1 MARNGE
7 IRDDSQ
13 VDLFLPQLTT
23 LPLRDQRETMERP
36 FFSLSKR
43 KRLKPIDY
51 ISPDRKVT
59 VHVSANSE
67 YGLATIYD
75 LDILIY
81 CASVLIEYKRRGAN
95 DIPQTLDVVP
105 YDMLKTLKRDPRG
118 GRAYELLGNALDR
131 LQSTTV
137 KTNIRAGD
145 AVETT
150 FSWLDSHS
158 QLKDRSGN
166 VRGMRITLAKWF
178 YDGVLMEGGVL
189 AIDPAYFSLTGGR
202 ERWLYRVAR
211 KHAGGAGEDGFSIS
225 MPTLYEKSGAEGDYR
240 RFKFEIAK
248 IVKEDELPGYTLE
261 LMVREEGEPFLRMRR
276 REPLATSTPLVEPA
290 EEVKGPPLSHPAQT
304 LRQSGSTAAI
314 KKAVVGEE
322 KEAPPPIAFPQTGH
336 IAHTAFSAIA
346 RANLPSP
353 QRDHG
358 LVGEEFRAFLKARE
372 IAFDAKNITQIF
384 ATFCTKQRAAN

>member
-1 MARNGE
+1 MPKEN
-7 IRDDSQ
+7 RDDGQ
-13 VDLFLPQLTT
+13 VDLFLPALTA

-51 ISPDRKVT
+51 VSPDRKIT

-81 CASVLIEYKRRGAN
+81 CASVLIEHKRRGVN
-95 DIPQTLDVVP
+95 DIPQTLHVVP
-105 YDMLKTLKRDPRG
+105 YDMLKTLKRDLG
-118 GRAYELLGNALDR
+118 GRAYDLLGNALDR

-137 KTNIRAGD
+137 KTNIRSGD
-145 AVETT
+145 QVETT
-150 FSWLDSHS
+150 FSWLDSYS
-158 QLKDRSGN
+158 QLKDRAGN

-189 AIDPAYFSLTGGR
+189 AIDPAYFELTGGR

-211 KHAGGAGEDGFSIS
+211 KHAGGAGADGFAIS
-225 MPTLYEKSGAEGDYR
+225 MPTLFEKSGAEGDYR
-240 RFKFEIAK
+240 RFKFEMAK
-248 IVKEDELPGYTLE
+248 IARENALPGYALE
-261 LMVREEGEPFLRMRR
+261 LETRDDAEPLLRMTRREIREETAKPS
-276 REPLATSTPLVEPA
+276 PPPAATGAP
-290 EEVKGPPLSHPAQT
+290 
-304 LRQSGSTAAI
+304 
-314 KKAVVGEE
+314 KKAASVQDNP
-322 KEAPPPIAFPQTGH
+322 AISFPDTGH
-336 IAHTAFSAIA
+336 IAHTAFGAIA

-358 LVGEEFRAFLKARE
+358 MVGEDFRAFLKQRE

-384 ATFCTKQRAAN
+384 ATFCTKQRPAL

>member
-1 MARNGE
+1 MVQDFQNDG
-7 IRDDSQ
+7 Q
-13 VDLFLPQLTT
+13 VDLFLPQLTA

-51 ISPDRKVT
+51 VSPDRKTT

-81 CASVLIEYKRRGAN
+81 CASVLIEHKRRGSN
-95 DIPQTLDVVP
+95 DIPQTLNLVP
-105 YDMLKTLKRDPRG
+105 YDMLKTLKREVG

-150 FSWLDSHS
+150 FSWIDSYS
-158 QLKDRSGN
+158 QLKDRTGN

-211 KHAGGAGEDGFSIS
+211 KHAGGAGTDGFAIS
-225 MPTLYEKSGAEGDYR
+225 MPTLFEKSGAEGDYR
-240 RFKFEIAK
+240 RFKFEMNKIAK
-248 IVKEDELPGYTLE
+248 EDGLPGYTLSIE
-261 LMVREEGEPFLRMRR
+261 TRDDAEPLLRMKRRDRGVEESGKPSPAPSVIDAR
-276 REPLATSTPLVEPA
+276 REKPA
-290 EEVKGPPLSHPAQT
+290 PDEFV
-304 LRQSGSTAAI
+304 
-314 KKAVVGEE
+314 
-322 KEAPPPIAFPQTGH
+322 IAFPSSGH
-336 IAHTAFSAIA
+336 IAHTAFGAIA

-358 LVGEEFRAFLKARE
+358 MVADDFRAFLRQRD

-384 ATFCTKQRAAN
+384 ATFCSKQRAAI

>member
-1 MARNGE
+1 MAQE
-7 IRDDSQ
+7 FHDESQ
-13 VDLFLPQLTT
+13 VDLFLPQLTA

-51 ISPDRKVT
+51 VSPDRKIT

-81 CASVLIEYKRRGAN
+81 CASVLMEHKRRGSN
-95 DIPQTLDVVP
+95 DIPQTLHVVP
-105 YDMLKTLKRDPRG
+105 YDMLKTLKREVG

-137 KTNIRAGD
+137 KTNIRSGD

-150 FSWLDSHS
+150 FSWIDSHS

-211 KHAGGAGEDGFSIS
+211 KHAGGAGADGFAIS
-225 MPTLYEKSGAEGDYR
+225 MPTLFEKSGAEGDYR
-240 RFKFEIAK
+240 RFKFEMSKIAK
-248 IVKEDELPGYTLE
+248 EDGLPGYTIALE
-261 LMVREEGEPFLRMRR
+261 TRDDAEPLLRMKRR
-276 REPLATSTPLVEPA
+276 DRSSEPLAPPSPA
-290 EEVKGPPLSHPAQT
+290 PAT
-304 LRQSGSTAAI
+304 VDTRHANLISDD
-314 KKAVVGEE
+314 
-322 KEAPPPIAFPQTGH
+322 PPIAFPDAGH
-336 IAHTAFSAIA
+336 IAHTAFGAIA
-346 RANLPSP
+346 RASLPSP
-353 QRDHG
+353 QRDYG
-358 LVGEEFRAFLKARE
+358 LVADDFRSFLRQRE
-372 IAFDAKNITQIF
+372 IAMDAKNITQIF
-384 ATFCTKQRAAN
+384 ATFCAKQRPAS

>member
-1 MARNGE
+1 MEQDFREDG
-7 IRDDSQ
+7 Q
-13 VDLFLPQLTT
+13 VDLFLPQLTA

-51 ISPDRKVT
+51 VSPDRKIT

-81 CASVLIEYKRRGAN
+81 CASVLIEHKRRGTN
-95 DIPQTLDVVP
+95 DIPQTLHVVP
-105 YDMLKTLKRDPRG
+105 YDMLKTLKREVG

-137 KTNIRAGD
+137 KTNIRSGD

-150 FSWLDSHS
+150 FSWIDSHS

-178 YDGVLMEGGVL
+178 YDGVLMDGGVL
-189 AIDPAYFSLTGGR
+189 AIDPAYFTMTGGR

-211 KHAGGAGEDGFSIS
+211 KHAGGAGSDGFAIS
-225 MPTLYEKSGAEGDYR
+225 MPTLFEKSGAEGDYR
-240 RFKFEIAK
+240 RFKFEMTKIAR
-248 IVKEDELPGYTLE
+248 ENALPGYALE
-261 LMVREEGEPFLRMRR
+261 IQQREAAEPMLRMIRR
-276 REPLATSTPLVEPA
+276 DRDSLGDAGKPSPSPSPLAKPQE
-290 EEVKGPPLSHPAQT
+290 H
-304 LRQSGSTAAI
+304 
-314 KKAVVGEE
+314 
-322 KEAPPPIAFPQTGH
+322 PPIAFPDSGH
-336 IAHTAFSAIA
+336 ISHTAFGAIA
-346 RANLPSP
+346 RANLPAP
-353 QRDHG
+353 QRDYG
-358 LVGEEFRAFLKARE
+358 LIGDDFRSFLRQRE

-384 ATFCTKQRAAN
+384 ATFCTRQRPAS

>member
-1 MARNGE
+1 MPKEQRE
-7 IRDDSQ
+7 DRQ

-51 ISPDRKVT
+51 VSPDGKVT

-81 CASVLIEYKRRGAN
+81 CASVLIEHKRRGTN
-95 DIPQTLDVVP
+95 DIPQTLHIVP
-105 YDMLKTLKRDPRG
+105 HDMLKTLKRDVG
-118 GRAYELLGNALDR
+118 GRAYDLLSNTLDR

-137 KTNIRAGD
+137 KTNIRSGD

-150 FSWLDSHS
+150 FSWIDSHS
-158 QLKDRSGN
+158 QIRDRKGSI
-166 VRGMRITLAKWF
+166 RGMRITLAKWF

-211 KHAGGAGEDGFSIS
+211 KHAGGAGPDGFAIT
-225 MPTLYEKSGAEGDYR
+225 MPTLFEKSGAEGDYR

-248 IVKEDELPGYTLE
+248 IAKEDALPGFSLKIEARNGAEPMLRMVKRSKDEELPVGGTTG
-261 LMVREEGEPFLRMRR
+261 RSG
-276 REPLATSTPLVEPA
+276 TS
-290 EEVKGPPLSHPAQT
+290 
-304 LRQSGSTAAI
+304 RSTAEATGDDQAASP
-314 KKAVVGEE
+314 AVPS
-322 KEAPPPIAFPQTGH
+322 PPPAFPEGH
-336 IAHTAFSAIA
+336 IAYTAFGSIA
-346 RANLPSP
+346 RASLPSP

-358 LVGEEFRAFLKARE
+358 LVADDFRAFMRQRDIARDAPN
-372 IAFDAKNITQIF
+372 IAQIF
-384 ATFCTKQRAAN
+384 ATFCSKQRTAS

>member
-1 MARNGE
+1 MPK
-7 IRDDSQ
+7 DSREDGQ
-13 VDLFLPQLTT
+13 VDLFLPQLTA

-51 ISPDRKVT
+51 VSPDRKIT

-81 CASVLIEYKRRGAN
+81 CASVLIEHKRRGTN
-95 DIPQTLDVVP
+95 DIPQTLHIVP
-105 YDMLKTLKRDPRG
+105 YDMLRTLKRDIG
-118 GRAYELLGNALDR
+118 GRAYDLLGNALDR

-137 KTNIRAGD
+137 KTNIRSGD

-150 FSWLDSHS
+150 FSWIDSHS

-178 YDGVLMEGGVL
+178 YDGVLMDGGVL

-211 KHAGGAGEDGFSIS
+211 KHAGGAGADGFAIS
-225 MPTLYEKSGAEGDYR
+225 MPTLFEKSGAEGDYR
-240 RFKFEIAK
+240 RFKFEMTK
-248 IVKEDELPGYTLE
+248 IVKENALPGYSLDLE
-261 LMVREEGEPFLRMRR
+261 IRHDAEPLLRMTRR
-276 REPLATSTPLVEPA
+276 DQEP
-290 EEVKGPPLSHPAQT
+290 EEAGKRCPSP
-304 LRQSGSTAAI
+304 
-314 KKAVVGEE
+314 
-322 KEAPPPIAFPQTGH
+322 APPTKNKPPQEPVIAFPASGH
-336 IAHTAFSAIA
+336 ISHSAFGAIA

-358 LVGEEFRAFLKARE
+358 LVGDDFRAFLRQRE
-372 IAFDAKNITQIF
+372 IAFDAHNITQIF
-384 ATFCTKQRAAN
+384 ATFCAKQRPAQ

>member
-1 MARNGE
+1 MPQDLREDG
-7 IRDDSQ
+7 Q
-13 VDLFLPQLTT
+13 VDLFLPQLTA

-51 ISPDRKVT
+51 VSPDRKVT

-81 CASVLIEYKRRGAN
+81 CASVLIEHKRRGAN
-95 DIPQTLDVVP
+95 DIPQTLHVVP
-105 YDMLKTLKRDPRG
+105 YDMLRTLKREVG

-137 KTNIRAGD
+137 KTNIRSGD

-150 FSWLDSHS
+150 FSWIDSYS
-158 QLKDRSGN
+158 QHKDRTGN

-211 KHAGGAGEDGFSIS
+211 KHAGGAGTDGFAIS
-225 MPTLYEKSGAEGDYR
+225 MPTLFEKSGAEGDYR
-240 RFKFEIAK
+240 RFKFEMTK
-248 IVKEDELPGYTLE
+248 IVKENSLPGYSLDLE
-261 LMVREEGEPFLRMRR
+261 QREAAEPFLRMTR
-276 REPLATSTPLVEPA
+276 REAEQPYEKSRPSPAPAALRENNEPA
-290 EEVKGPPLSHPAQT
+290 AEV
-304 LRQSGSTAAI
+304 
-314 KKAVVGEE
+314 
-322 KEAPPPIAFPQTGH
+322 PIAFPGSGH
-336 IAHTAFSAIA
+336 IAHSAFGAIA

-358 LVGEEFRAFLKARE
+358 LVADDFRAFLRQRE
-372 IAFDAKNITQIF
+372 IAFDAKNLTQIF
-384 ATFCTKQRAAN
+384 ATFCAKQRPAS

>member
-1 MARNGE
+1 MSKEQRE
-7 IRDDSQ
+7 DRQ

-51 ISPDRKVT
+51 VSPDGKVT

-81 CASVLIEYKRRGAN
+81 CASVLIEHKRRGTN
-95 DIPQTLDVVP
+95 DIPQTLHIVP
-105 YDMLKTLKRDPRG
+105 HDMLKTLKRDVG
-118 GRAYELLGNALDR
+118 GRAYDLLSNTLDR

-137 KTNIRAGD
+137 KTNIRSGD

-150 FSWLDSHS
+150 FSWIDSHS
-158 QLKDRSGN
+158 QIRDRKGSI
-166 VRGMRITLAKWF
+166 RGMRITLAKWF

-211 KHAGGAGEDGFSIS
+211 KHAGGAGPDGFAIT
-225 MPTLYEKSGAEGDYR
+225 MPTLFEKSGAEGDYR

-248 IVKEDELPGYTLE
+248 IAKEDALPGFALKIEARNGAEPMLRMVKRSKGEELPVSGTTARSGTSQSTTE
-261 LMVREEGEPFLRMRR
+261 
-276 REPLATSTPLVEPA
+276 AT
-290 EEVKGPPLSHPAQT
+290 GDDQT
-304 LRQSGSTAAI
+304 TAT
-314 KKAVVGEE
+314 AVPS
-322 KEAPPPIAFPQTGH
+322 PPPAFPEGH
-336 IAHTAFSAIA
+336 IAYTAFGSIA
-346 RANLPSP
+346 RASLPSP

-358 LVGEEFRAFLKARE
+358 LVADDFRAFMRQRDIARDAPN
-372 IAFDAKNITQIF
+372 IAQIF
-384 ATFCTKQRAAN
+384 ATFCSKQRAAS

>member
-1 MARNGE
+1 MSQEFREDG
-7 IRDDSQ
+7 Q
-13 VDLFLPQLTT
+13 VDLFLPQLTA

-51 ISPDRKVT
+51 ISPDRKIT

-81 CASVLIEYKRRGAN
+81 CASVLIEHKRRGTN
-95 DIPQTLDVVP
+95 DIPQTLNVVP
-105 YDMLKTLKRDPRG
+105 YDMLKTLKREVG
-118 GRAYELLGNALDR
+118 GRAYDLLGNALDR

-137 KTNIRAGD
+137 KTNIRSGD

-150 FSWLDSHS
+150 FSWIDSYS
-158 QLKDRSGN
+158 QLKDRAGN

-211 KHAGGAGEDGFSIS
+211 KHAGGAGTDGFAIS
-225 MPTLYEKSGAEGDYR
+225 MPTLFEKSGAEGDYR
-240 RFKFEIAK
+240 RFKFEMTKIAK
-248 IVKEDELPGYTLE
+248 ENALPGYALE
-261 LMVREEGEPFLRMRR
+261 IELRGEAEPLLRMIRR
-276 REPLATSTPLVEPA
+276 DIPAGAPSPAPPSALREKPIAS
-290 EEVKGPPLSHPAQT
+290 AQ
-304 LRQSGSTAAI
+304 SKMDASP
-314 KKAVVGEE
+314 VVG
-322 KEAPPPIAFPQTGH
+322 FPEYGH
-336 IAHTAFSAIA
+336 IAHSAFSAIA
-346 RANLPSP
+346 RANLPEP

-358 LVGEEFRAFLKARE
+358 LVADDFRSFLRQRG
-372 IAFDAKNITQIF
+372 IAYDTKNITQIF
-384 ATFCTKQRAAN
+384 ATFCSKQRAAT

>member
-1 MARNGE
+1 MSKDERKD
-7 IRDDSQ
+7 RQ

-51 ISPDRKVT
+51 VSPDGKVT

-81 CASVLIEYKRRGAN
+81 CASILIEHKRRGTN
-95 DIPQTLDVVP
+95 DIPQTLHVVP
-105 YDMLKTLKRDPRG
+105 HDMLKTLKRDVG
-118 GRAYELLGNALDR
+118 GRAYDLLSNTLDR

-137 KTNIRAGD
+137 KTNIRSGD

-150 FSWLDSHS
+150 FSWIDSHS
-158 QLKDRSGN
+158 QIRDRKGSI
-166 VRGMRITLAKWF
+166 RGMRITLAKWF

-211 KHAGGAGEDGFSIS
+211 KHAGGAGADGFAIS
-225 MPTLYEKSGAEGDYR
+225 MPTLFEKSGAEGDYR

-248 IVKEDELPGYTLE
+248 IAREDALPGFSLKIEARST
-261 LMVREEGEPFLRMRR
+261 GEPMLRMVKRSKDT
-276 REPLATSTPLVEPA
+276 EQSAGATIGHSGPSDTPSKTARGDHNSQPA
-290 EEVKGPPLSHPAQT
+290 AS
-304 LRQSGSTAAI
+304 
-314 KKAVVGEE
+314 
-322 KEAPPPIAFPQTGH
+322 PPPPAFPEGH
-336 IAHTAFSAIA
+336 IAYTAFGAIA
-346 RANLPSP
+346 RASLPSP

-358 LVGEEFRAFLKARE
+358 LVADDFRAFMRQRDIARDAPN
-372 IAFDAKNITQIF
+372 IAQIF
-384 ATFCTKQRAAN
+384 ATFCSKQRAAS

>member
-1 MARNGE
+1 MQHDHREDG
-7 IRDDSQ
+7 Q
-13 VDLFLPQLTT
+13 VDLFLPQLTA

-51 ISPDRKVT
+51 VSPDRKIT

-81 CASVLIEYKRRGAN
+81 CASVLIEHKRRGAN
-95 DIPQTLDVVP
+95 DIPQTLHVVP
-105 YDMLKTLKRDPRG
+105 YDMLKTLKREVG
-118 GRAYELLGNALDR
+118 GRAYDLLGNALDR

-137 KTNIRAGD
+137 KTNIRSGD

-150 FSWLDSHS
+150 FSWIDSHS

-211 KHAGGAGEDGFSIS
+211 KHAGGAGSDGFAIS
-225 MPTLYEKSGAEGDYR
+225 MPTLFEKSGAEGDYR
-240 RFKFEIAK
+240 RFKFEMTKIAR
-248 IVKEDELPGYTLE
+248 ENDLPGYALRVE
-261 LMVREEGEPFLRMRR
+261 QRDDAEPLLRMTR
-276 REPLATSTPLVEPA
+276 REPAQESKPSPA
-290 EEVKGPPLSHPAQT
+290 LIPASANT
-304 LRQSGSTAAI
+304 KTAI
-314 KKAVVGEE
+314 TDE
-322 KEAPPPIAFPQTGH
+322 PPIAFPAGGH
-336 IAHTAFSAIA
+336 ISHSAFGAIA

-358 LVGEEFRAFLKARE
+358 LVGDEFRAFLRQRE
-372 IAFDAKNITQIF
+372 IAFDTKNITQIF
-384 ATFCTKQRAAN
+384 ATFCAKQRPAS

>member
-1 MARNGE
+1 MSKDQRE
-7 IRDDSQ
+7 DRQ

-51 ISPDRKVT
+51 VSPDKKVT

-81 CASVLIEYKRRGAN
+81 CASVLIEHKRRGTN
-95 DIPQTLDVVP
+95 DIPQTLHVVP
-105 YDMLKTLKRDPRG
+105 HDMLKTLKRDVG
-118 GRAYELLGNALDR
+118 GRTYELLSNALDR

-137 KTNIRAGD
+137 KTNIRSGD

-150 FSWLDSHS
+150 FSWIDSHS
-158 QLKDRSGN
+158 QIRDRKGMI
-166 VRGMRITLAKWF
+166 RGMRITLAKWF

-211 KHAGGAGEDGFSIS
+211 KHAGGAGADGFAIS
-225 MPTLYEKSGAEGDYR
+225 MPTLFEKSGAEGDYR
-240 RFKFEIAK
+240 RFKFELAKIAK
-248 IVKEDELPGYTLE
+248 EDALPGYALQLE
-261 LMVREEGEPFLRMRR
+261 VRDGAEPMLRMIKR
-276 REPLATSTPLVEPA
+276 TSDNEA
-290 EEVKGPPLSHPAQT
+290 GSGQG
-304 LRQSGSTAAI
+304 SGSTAP
-314 KKAVVGEE
+314 AVEP
-322 KEAPPPIAFPQTGH
+322 ASPPSGRETGSRQAHSSPEPGVAFPHEGH
-336 IAHTAFSAIA
+336 IAYTAFGAIA

-358 LVGEEFRAFLKARE
+358 LVANDFRQFLRE
-372 IAFDAKNITQIF
+372 RKIAADAPKIAQIF
-384 ATFCTKQRAAN
+384 ATFCSKQRPAT

>member
-1 MARNGE
+1 MSQE
-7 IRDDSQ
+7 QCDESQ
-13 VDLFLPQLTT
+13 VDLFLPQLTA

-51 ISPDRKVT
+51 VSPDGKIT

-81 CASVLIEYKRRGAN
+81 CASVLIEQKRRGAN
-95 DIPQTLDVVP
+95 EIPQTLHVVP
-105 YDMLKTLKRDPRG
+105 YDMLKTLKRDVG
-118 GRAYELLGNALDR
+118 GRAYDLLGNTLDR

-137 KTNIRAGD
+137 KTNIRSGD

-150 FSWLDSHS
+150 FSWIDSYS
-158 QLKDRSGN
+158 QIRDRSGQI
-166 VRGMRITLAKWF
+166 RGMRITLAKWF
-178 YDGVLMEGGVL
+178 YDGVLMDGGVL
-189 AIDPAYFSLTGGR
+189 AIDPAYFALTGGR

-211 KHAGGAGEDGFSIS
+211 KHAGGAGSDGFAIS
-225 MPTLYEKSGAEGDYR
+225 MPTLFEKSGAEGDYR

-248 IVKEDELPGYTLE
+248 IARENGLPGYSLE
-261 LMVREEGEPFLRMRR
+261 LEPRSDAEPLLRMTRR
-276 REPLATSTPLVEPA
+276 PQEVAKERPASPSPAASKQTPAL
-290 EEVKGPPLSHPAQT
+290 T
-304 LRQSGSTAAI
+304 
-314 KKAVVGEE
+314 
-322 KEAPPPIAFPQTGH
+322 PPIEFPQVGH
-336 IAHTAFSAIA
+336 IAHTAFGAIA

-358 LVGEEFRAFLKARE
+358 MIGDEFRAFLRHRE
-372 IAFDAKNITQIF
+372 IAFDAQNITQIF
-384 ATFCTKQRAAN
+384 ATFCSKQRPAN

>member
-1 MARNGE
+1 MPPDFREDG
-7 IRDDSQ
+7 Q
-13 VDLFLPQLTT
+13 VDLFLPQLTA

-51 ISPDRKVT
+51 TSPDRKIT

-81 CASVLIEYKRRGAN
+81 CASVLIEHKRRGAN
-95 DIPQTLDVVP
+95 EIPQTLHVVP
-105 YDMLKTLKRDPRG
+105 YDMLKTLKREVG

-137 KTNIRAGD
+137 KTNIRSGD

-150 FSWLDSHS
+150 FSWIDSHS
-158 QLKDRSGN
+158 QLKDKSGN

-211 KHAGGAGEDGFSIS
+211 KHAGGAGSDGFAIS
-225 MPTLYEKSGAEGDYR
+225 MPTLFEKSGAEGDYR
-240 RFKFEIAK
+240 RFKFEMSKIAR
-248 IVKEDELPGYTLE
+248 DDALPGYSLE
-261 LMVREEGEPFLRMRR
+261 LELRDDAEPFVRMRR
-276 REPLATSTPLVEPA
+276 RGRELDDSS
-290 EEVKGPPLSHPAQT
+290 KGSPPLPSVADNAKPGTPKVAEQ
-304 LRQSGSTAAI
+304 
-314 KKAVVGEE
+314 
-322 KEAPPPIAFPQTGH
+322 PIAFPASGH
-336 IAHTAFSAIA
+336 IAHSAFGGIA

-358 LVGEEFRAFLKARE
+358 LVGDDFRAFLNQRD
-372 IAFDAKNITQIF
+372 IAFDAKNIVQIF
-384 ATFCTKQRAAN
+384 ATFCAKQRPAT

>member
-1 MARNGE
+1 MSHDERE
-7 IRDDSQ
+7 DSH
-13 VDLFLPQLTT
+13 VDLFLPQLTA

-51 ISPDRKVT
+51 VSPDRRIT

-81 CASVLIEYKRRGAN
+81 CASVLIEHKRRGSN
-95 DIPQTLDVVP
+95 DIPQTLHVVP
-105 YDMLKTLKRDPRG
+105 YDMLKTLKRDVG

-137 KTNIRAGD
+137 KTNIRSGD

-150 FSWLDSHS
+150 FSWIDSYS
-158 QLKDRSGN
+158 QIKDRSGHI
-166 VRGMRITLAKWF
+166 RGMRITLAKWF
-178 YDGVLMEGGVL
+178 YDGVLMDGGVL

-211 KHAGGAGEDGFSIS
+211 KHAGGAGVEGFAIS
-225 MPTLYEKSGAEGDYR
+225 MPTLFEKSGAEGDYR
-240 RFKFEIAK
+240 RFKFEMAK
-248 IVKEDELPGYTLE
+248 IVKENALPGFSLSLE
-261 LMVREEGEPFLRMRR
+261 TREDA
-276 REPLATSTPLVEPA
+276 EPLVRMTRRGKEPA
-290 EEVKGPPLSHPAQT
+290 GMDAAVTATPA
-304 LRQSGSTAAI
+304 TAAPSPAPLPTPARPANPDRSKSAI
-314 KKAVVGEE
+314 QKLI
-322 KEAPPPIAFPQTGH
+322 EAPSIEFPSSGH
-336 IAHTAFSAIA
+336 IAHTAFGAIA
-346 RANLPSP
+346 RASLPSP

-358 LVGEEFRAFLKARE
+358 LVADEFRAFLRQRG
-372 IAFDAKNITQIF
+372 IALDASNITQIF
-384 ATFCTKQRAAN
+384 ATFCAKQRVAS

>member
-1 MARNGE
+1 MAGKGDA
-7 IRDDSQ
+7 RDDGQ

-51 ISPDRKVT
+51 VSPDKKIT
-59 VHVSANSE
+59 VHVTANSE

-81 CASVLIEYKRRGAN
+81 CASVLIEHKRRGTN
-95 DIPQTLDVVP
+95 DIPQTLHIVP
-105 YDMLKTLKRDPRG
+105 YDMLKTLKREVG
-118 GRAYELLGNALDR
+118 GRAYDLLGNALDR

-137 KTNIRAGD
+137 KTNIRSGD

-150 FSWLDSHS
+150 FSWLDSYS
-158 QLKDRSGN
+158 QLKDKAGN
-166 VRGMRITLAKWF
+166 IRGMRITLAKWF

-189 AIDPAYFSLTGGR
+189 AIDPAYFSMTGGR

-211 KHAGGAGEDGFSIS
+211 KHAGGAGEEGFSIS

-240 RFKFEIAK
+240 RFKFEMAKIAK
-248 IVKEDELPGYTLE
+248 EDALPGYRLE
-261 LMVREEGEPFLRMRR
+261 LVGRDGDEPLLRMRKR
-276 REPLATSTPLVEPA
+276 DAERSGDSPSPSPAPARAAQPGPRGPRTSPKSVEPDG
-290 EEVKGPPLSHPAQT
+290 EQISFPAH
-304 LRQSGSTAAI
+304 
-314 KKAVVGEE
+314 
-322 KEAPPPIAFPQTGH
+322 GH
-336 IAHTAFSAIA
+336 IAHSAFGAIA
-346 RANLPSP
+346 RANLPTP

-358 LVGEEFRAFLKARE
+358 LVADEFRAFLRSRE
-372 IAFDAKNITQIF
+372 IAFDARNVTQIF
-384 ATFCTKQRAAN
+384 ATFCTKQRAAS

>member
-1 MARNGE
+1 MSQDQREDN
-7 IRDDSQ
+7 Q
-13 VDLFLPQLTT
+13 VDLFLPQLTA

-51 ISPDRKVT
+51 VSPDGKIT

-81 CASVLIEYKRRGAN
+81 CASVLMEHKRRGSN
-95 DIPQTLDVVP
+95 EIPQTLHVVP
-105 YDMLKTLKRDPRG
+105 YDMLKTLKRDVG
-118 GRAYELLGNALDR
+118 GRAYELLGNTLDR

-137 KTNIRAGD
+137 KTNIRSGD

-150 FSWLDSHS
+150 FSWIDSYS
-158 QLKDRSGN
+158 QIRDRSGQI
-166 VRGMRITLAKWF
+166 RGMRITLAKWF

-189 AIDPAYFSLTGGR
+189 AIDPAYFSMTGGR

-211 KHAGGAGEDGFSIS
+211 KHAGGAGADGFAIS
-225 MPTLYEKSGAEGDYR
+225 MPTLFEKSGAEGDYR
-240 RFKFEIAK
+240 RFKFEMAKIAK
-248 IVKEDELPGYTLE
+248 ENSLPGYSLE
-261 LMVREEGEPFLRMRR
+261 LESRRDAEPLLRMTRR
-276 REPLATSTPLVEPA
+276 AQDVTTDQPA
-290 EEVKGPPLSHPAQT
+290 SLQPPAPQQPAP
-304 LRQSGSTAAI
+304 RQSPKTAPTIA
-314 KKAVVGEE
+314 ES
-322 KEAPPPIAFPQTGH
+322 PIEFPRKGH
-336 IAHTAFSAIA
+336 IAHTAFGAIA

-358 LVGEEFRAFLKARE
+358 IVADEFRAFLLQRE
-372 IAFDAKNITQIF
+372 IAFAATNITQIF
-384 ATFCTKQRAAN
+384 ATFCAKQRTAA

>member
-1 MARNGE
+1 MGRQGDTRE
-7 IRDDSQ
+7 DSQ

-51 ISPDRKVT
+51 VSPDRKVT

-81 CASVLIEYKRRGAN
+81 CASVLIEHKRRGAN
-95 DIPQTLDVVP
+95 DIPQTLHVVP
-105 YDMLKTLKRDPRG
+105 YDMLRTLKREVG

-137 KTNIRAGD
+137 KTNIRSGD

-150 FSWLDSHS
+150 FSWIDSYS
-158 QLKDRSGN
+158 QLKDRSGHI
-166 VRGMRITLAKWF
+166 RGMRITLAKWF

-211 KHAGGAGEDGFSIS
+211 KHAGGAGTDGFSIS

-240 RFKFEIAK
+240 RFKFEMTKIAK
-248 IVKEDELPGYTLE
+248 ENDLPGYSLE
-261 LMVREEGEPFLRMRR
+261 LIQREGEPALKMTRR
-276 REPLATSTPLVEPA
+276 DSEKGAT
-290 EEVKGPPLSHPAQT
+290 PPLPSPPPPPAPKSTATDHPA
-304 LRQSGSTAAI
+304 
-314 KKAVVGEE
+314 KASVDDQ
-322 KEAPPPIAFPQTGH
+322 APSIAFPASGH
-336 IAHTAFSAIA
+336 IAHSAFGAIA
-346 RANLPSP
+346 RANLPRP

-358 LVGEEFRAFLKARE
+358 MVADDFRAFLRARD
-372 IAFDAKNITQIF
+372 IAFDADNITQIF
-384 ATFCTKQRAAN
+384 ATFCTKQRPAS

>member
-1 MARNGE
+1 MPQDP
-7 IRDDSQ
+7 RDDGQ
-13 VDLFLPQLTT
+13 VDLFLPSLTA

-51 ISPDRKVT
+51 VSPDRRIT

-81 CASVLIEYKRRGAN
+81 CASVLIEHKRRGTN
-95 DIPQTLDVVP
+95 DIPQTLHVMP
-105 YDMLKTLKRDPRG
+105 YDMLRTLKREVG

-137 KTNIRAGD
+137 KTNIRSGD
-145 AVETT
+145 EVATT
-150 FSWLDSHS
+150 FSWIDSYS
-158 QLKDRSGN
+158 QLKDRGGN

-211 KHAGGAGEDGFSIS
+211 KHAGGAGADGFAIS
-225 MPTLYEKSGAEGDYR
+225 MPTLFEKSGAEGDYR
-240 RFKFEIAK
+240 RFKFEMTKIAR
-248 IVKEDELPGYTLE
+248 ENALPGYSLE
-261 LMVREEGEPFLRMRR
+261 LETKSEGEPLIRMIRR
-276 REPLATSTPLVEPA
+276 DQEPA
-290 EEVKGPPLSHPAQT
+290 AIGAPSPAPSAARSEEAQPAIQ
-304 LRQSGSTAAI
+304 
-314 KKAVVGEE
+314 
-322 KEAPPPIAFPQTGH
+322 IAFPLNGH
-336 IAHTAFSAIA
+336 IAHSAFGAIA

-358 LVGEEFRAFLKARE
+358 LVADEFRSFLRQRE
-372 IAFDAKNITQIF
+372 IAFDARNITQIF
-384 ATFCTKQRAAN
+384 ATFCSKQRAAG

>member
-1 MARNGE
+1 MPSKKDPS
-7 IRDDSQ
+7 DDNQ

-51 ISPDRKVT
+51 VSPDRKVT

-81 CASVLIEYKRRGAN
+81 CASVLIEHKRRGTN
-95 DIPQTLDVVP
+95 DIPQTLHIVP
-105 YDMLKTLKRDPRG
+105 YDMLTTLKRDAG
-118 GRAYELLGNALDR
+118 GREYELLGNALDR

-137 KTNIRAGD
+137 KTNIRSGD

-150 FSWLDSHS
+150 FSWIDSHS
-158 QLKDRSGN
+158 QLKDSKGR
-166 VRGMRITLAKWF
+166 VHGMRITLAKWF

-211 KHAGGAGEDGFSIS
+211 KHAGGAGAEGFSIS
-225 MPTLYEKSGAEGDYR
+225 MPTLFEKSGAEGDYR
-240 RFKFEIAK
+240 RFKFEMAK
-248 IVKEDELPGYTLE
+248 IVRENGLPGYALE
-261 LMVREEGEPFLRMRR
+261 LIHREEGEPMLRMVRR
-276 REPLATSTPLVEPA
+276 DLDPKGGALPSPASDNVVAKPGKTPKADKEEPIRFPEQGQINYS
-290 EEVKGPPLSHPAQT
+290 
-304 LRQSGSTAAI
+304 
-314 KKAVVGEE
+314 
-322 KEAPPPIAFPQTGH
+322 AFG
-336 IAHTAFSAIA
+336 AIA
-346 RANLPSP
+346 RANLPQP
-353 QRDHG
+353 QRDHS
-358 LVGEEFRAFLKARE
+358 VVADEFRSFLKSRD
-372 IAFDAKNITQIF
+372 IAFDAKNITTIF
-384 ATFCTKQRAAN
+384 ASFCAKQRPAN

>member
-1 MARNGE
+1 MASRKDA
-7 IRDDSQ
+7 RDDIQ

-23 LPLRDQRETMERP
+23 LPMRDQRETMERP

-51 ISPDRKVT
+51 VSPDRKVT

-81 CASVLIEYKRRGAN
+81 CASVLIEHKRRGAN
-95 DIPQTLDVVP
+95 DIPQTLHIVP
-105 YDMLKTLKRDPRG
+105 YDMLTTLKRDAG
-118 GRAYELLGNALDR
+118 GRSYELLGNALDR

-137 KTNIRAGD
+137 KTNIRSGD

-150 FSWLDSHS
+150 FSWIDSYS
-158 QLKDRSGN
+158 QLKDRNGQ

-211 KHAGGAGEDGFSIS
+211 KHAGGAGPDGFSIS
-225 MPTLYEKSGAEGDYR
+225 MPTLFEKSGAEGDYR
-240 RFKFEIAK
+240 RFKFEMAK
-248 IVKEDELPGYTLE
+248 IVRENALPGYALD
-261 LMVREEGEPFLRMRR
+261 LVHREGTEPMIRMAR
-276 REPLATSTPLVEPA
+276 RELDTTPPALSSREPGA
-290 EEVKGPPLSHPAQT
+290 APARAPKG
-304 LRQSGSTAAI
+304 REAAD
-314 KKAVVGEE
+314 AR
-322 KEAPPPIAFPQTGH
+322 EAPVRFPEQGSIGYGAFG
-336 IAHTAFSAIA
+336 AIA

-353 QRDHG
+353 QRDH
-358 LVGEEFRAFLKARE
+358 LVVADDFRAFLRARD
-372 IAFDAKNITQIF
+372 IAFDAKNITSIF
-384 ATFCTKQRAAN
+384 ASFCAKQRPAS

>member
-1 MARNGE
+1 MARQGDA
-7 IRDDSQ
+7 RDESQ

-51 ISPDRKVT
+51 ISPDKKIT
-59 VHVSANSE
+59 VHVTANSE

-81 CASVLIEYKRRGAN
+81 CASVLIEHKRRGAN
-95 DIPQTLDVVP
+95 DIPQTLHVVP
-105 YDMLKTLKRDPRG
+105 YDMLKTLKREVG

-137 KTNIRAGD
+137 KTNIRSGD
-145 AVETT
+145 SVETT
-150 FSWLDSHS
+150 FSWLDSYS
-158 QLKDRSGN
+158 QLKDKTGN
-166 VRGMRITLAKWF
+166 IRGMRITLAKWF

-240 RFKFEIAK
+240 RFKFEMSKIAK
-248 IVKEDELPGYTLE
+248 VDALPGYTIE
-261 LMVREEGEPFLRMRR
+261 LVVRNEGEPLLRMRKR
-276 REPLATSTPLVEPA
+276 EADRQAEPPSPAPPREPGRRSIVASARPAVPNVEQIMFPA
-290 EEVKGPPLSHPAQT
+290 H
-304 LRQSGSTAAI
+304 
-314 KKAVVGEE
+314 
-322 KEAPPPIAFPQTGH
+322 GH
-336 IAHTAFSAIA
+336 IAHSAFGAIA

-358 LVGEEFRAFLKARE
+358 LVADEFRAFLRSRE
-372 IAFDAKNITQIF
+372 IAFNAKNVTQIF
-384 ATFCTKQRAAN
+384 ATFCTKQRPTS